1 MKRIITTK
9 ENTQVEVKVKEYKRA
24 IRKGVNEES
33 IIETLKPAV
42 KEDFLTA
49 QDIAEIGSY
58 FTIGNQVQAWM
69 NKANIDPNL
78 KLAIEA
84 LRAYNPDKLL
94 HALNTLSAERDYF
107 AVIVGKLSER
117 LTMPAFPTSRQFDLS
132 LVRIYMAGQIIST
145 MIDLKYIN
153 LTEKLEFVQD

>member
-24 IRKGVNEES
+24 IRKGVNEEA
-33 IIETLKPAV
+33 IVETLKPAV

-49 QDIAEIGSY
+49 QDVAEIGSY
-58 FTIGNQVQAWM
+58 FTISNQVQSWM
-69 NKANIDPNL
+69 SKPNIDPNL

-94 HALNTLSAERDYF
+94 HTLNTDNHQSYHPL
-107 AVIVGKLSER
+107 L
-117 LTMPAFPTSRQFDLS
+117 
-132 LVRIYMAGQIIST
+132 
-145 MIDLKYIN
+145 LKYLPLLSHFPN
-153 LTEKLEFVQD
+153 LLNLNHA